1 MLTAIYCNSGN
12 LGSGFFDA
20 FTAIYCNFGNFG
32 SGFLGRTTAKKYVF
46 LFLGRYFYFQYRSS
60 SLLISGKVE
69 ITADNTVKKALPI
82 SLKTGLSAGN
92 TVKKALPISLKIG
105 LSAGNTVKKAL
116 PIRNWG
122 RVHVELSIMYP
133 GRLSH

>member
-1 MLTAIYCNSGN
+1 MMFYI

-20 FTAIYCNFGNFG
+20 FTAIYCNFWNFG

-46 LFLGRYFYFQYRSS
+46 SFLGRYFYFQYRSS

-82 SLKTGLSAGN
+82 SLKTELSAGN
-92 TVKKALPISLKIG
+92 TVKKALPNILENWIISREYCQKGTANQKLG
-105 LSAGNTVKKAL
+105 
-116 PIRNWG
+116 
-122 RVHVELSIMYP
+122 
-133 GRLSH
+133 